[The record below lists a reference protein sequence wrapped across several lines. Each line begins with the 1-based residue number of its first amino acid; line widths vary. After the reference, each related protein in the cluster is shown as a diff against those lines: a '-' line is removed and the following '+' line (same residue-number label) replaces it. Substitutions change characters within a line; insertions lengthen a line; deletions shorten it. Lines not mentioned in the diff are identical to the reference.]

1 MSTIK
6 DIDFMYQKLLRMKKN
21 QIILMNCT
29 SEYPPILK
37 DINLGFITVMKK
49 RYSNCIIGHS
59 DHTNDIYTSLG
70 AVSLGARL
78 IEKHVYLDKKFWS

>member
-37 DINLGFITVMKK
+37 DINLGSITV
-49 RYSNCIIGHS
+49 
-59 DHTNDIYTSLG
+59 
-70 AVSLGARL
+70 
-78 IEKHVYLDKKFWS
+78 